1 MSDLHT
7 VLYVSFPLRQSLMY
21 HVGKSFLY
29 LMPCDS
35 CGHSRSAH
43 KEMTLAVYFC
53 SQCQKVES
61 NITFPPDRVI
71 EKSGDAK
78 SSHEDLLSD
87 LYYNHKAF
95 NKR

>member
-1 MSDLHT
+1 MS
-7 VLYVSFPLRQSLMY
+7 P
-21 HVGKSFLY
+21 KSFLH

-43 KEMTLAVYFC
+43 REMTLAVYFC

-61 NITFPPDRVI
+61 NITFPPDRTV
-71 EKSGDAK
+71 EKSNDSK

-95 NKR
+95 NQR

>member
-1 MSDLHT
+1 MYLGAKSSLH
-7 VLYVSFPLRQSLMY
+7 
-21 HVGKSFLY
+21 

-43 KEMTLAVYFC
+43 REMTLAVYFC

-61 NITFPPDRVI
+61 NITFPPDRVV

-95 NKR
+95 NQR